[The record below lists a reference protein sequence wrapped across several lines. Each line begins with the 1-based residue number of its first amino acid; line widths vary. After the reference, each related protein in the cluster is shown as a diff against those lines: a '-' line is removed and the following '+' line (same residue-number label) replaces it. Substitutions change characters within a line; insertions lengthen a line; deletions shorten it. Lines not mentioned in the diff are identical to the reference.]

1 MPPAMPLIPS
11 HVAALFA
18 AYVLLVAAGLVAG
31 VHAAGRSPRLTGGVA
46 VGLLA
51 WLAASGALARRGALL
66 DWSAVPPRFAIVVL
80 PPLLFA
86 AALAFTP
93 LADRVLRVTP
103 PGWPIAAQTFR
114 VGVEALLWL
123 LSVHGA
129 VAPLMTFHGR
139 NFDVLTGLTAPV
151 AAWLC
156 FGGGRRRTGLALAW
170 NAVGLALL
178 VNVVTHGILST
189 PAPFQL
195 FHTTPPNTIVARFPT
210 VWLVS
215 FFVPLAFAL
224 HALSIRQI
232 VRGLAVPVTSGG
244 GTRARLSAT
253 IR

>member
-1 MPPAMPLIPS
+1 MPPIPS
-11 HVAALFA
+11 YVATLFA
-18 AYVLLVAAGLVAG
+18 LYVLLVAWGVVAG
-31 VHAAGRSPRLTGGVA
+31 VHAAGRSPRLTGRIA

-51 WLAASGALARRGALL
+51 WLAVSAVLARRGLLL
-66 DWSAVPPRFAIVVL
+66 DWSAVPPPFLIVVV
-80 PPLLFA
+80 PPLLFV

-93 LADRVLRVTP
+93 LADRVLRASP
-103 PGWPIAAQTFR
+103 PAWPIAAQTFR

-123 LSVHGA
+123 LSAHGA
-129 VAPLMTFHGR
+129 LAPLMTFHGR

-170 NAVGLALL
+170 NAAGLALL
-178 VNVVTHGILST
+178 MNVVTHGILST
-189 PAPFQL
+189 PTPFQVL
-195 FHTTPPNTIVARFPT
+195 HTTPPNTIVARFPT

-224 HALSIRQI
+224 HALSVRQI
-232 VRGLAVPVTSGG
+232 VRGLTVPVTSGG
-244 GTRARLSAT
+244 GTQGRLSAT

>member
-1 MPPAMPLIPS
+1 MPPIPS
-11 HVAALFA
+11 HVATLFA
-18 AYVLLVAAGLVAG
+18 AYVLLVAAGVVAG
-31 VHAAGRSPRLTGGVA
+31 VHAAARTPRLTARVA

-103 PGWPIAAQTFR
+103 PGWLIAGQTFR

-129 VAPLMTFHGR
+129 LAPLMTFHGR

-156 FGGGRRRTGLALAW
+156 FGGERRRTRLALAW

-189 PAPFQL
+189 PTPFQVL
-195 FHTTPPNTIVARFPT
+195 HTTPPNTIVARFPT

-232 VRGLAVPVTSGG
+232 VRGLTEPVTSTG
-244 GTRARLSAT
+244 GTGARVDAT
-253 IR
+253 I